1 VPAAACYVLRAAA
14 SCFIFLN
21 LYTGLNDPNYLL
33 VDSSMSLI
41 AKIEAAGAAGSL
53 LESTVVNLK
62 VWASADFL
70 PAWAGESIAELVE
83 QEAWEEL
90 NDRFYQN
97 LAFGTGGIRG
107 RTIGRVSTTAETGTL
122 SDLGSPE
129 YAAVGSNV
137 LNDFNLVRATIGL
150 FRYSQKYLADQGRYD
165 LPRFVIAHDV
175 RHFSRHFCEL
185 AASTWCK
192 LGGQALIFEGPRS
205 TPQLSFSVRH
215 YQATCGAVIT
225 ASHNPPHDNGF
236 KAYFEDGGQVVS
248 PHAEGIVD
256 LVNQV
261 GLEELPEFLEI
272 DLAPVIT
279 LGAEADAPYL
289 QLLRELVVDD
299 EVMAAQ
305 APKVVFSPIHGTG
318 AISSV
323 PTLRALGVEVIEV
336 PEQMVQHGG
345 FPTVKSPN
353 PENAEALAMA
363 IAKAN
368 EVGADVVVATD
379 PDADRMGVAVRDVN
393 GEMVL
398 LTGNQIG
405 TILAEYRISTLK
417 DADVIPDEGS
427 ENAVLIK
434 TFVTSPMQEAVA
446 DWHGLKTINTLT
458 GFKWIGAKL
467 AGYEAKMKAKLYEKE
482 GLALDYDACELWTK
496 ADLLLDYSTFFVF
509 GGEES
514 YGYLATDK
522 VRDKDANAAAIMF
535 CEVAAFLQA
544 QDMTFP
550 EYLDALYLQHGY
562 YEEKTIN
569 IYYEGAAGSQKIK
582 NILHSYRV
590 DPPKAFGAVSVAGF
604 TDFGKDEI
612 IDADGEKIP
621 PQDFYFLE
629 LSNGYSFA
637 VRGSG
642 TEPKIK
648 FYVFGRSDVMDPE
661 ELTQVKQD
669 AAVVMQAMLQAIE
682 ADARERAEK

>member
-1 VPAAACYVLRAAA
+1 M
-14 SCFIFLN
+14 N
-21 LYTGLNDPNYLL
+21 L
-33 VDSSMSLI
+33 I
-41 AKIEAAGAAGSL
+41 EKIEAAGAAGSL
-53 LESTVVNLK
+53 LTSTVANLNAW
-62 VWASADFL
+62 VSADDL
-70 PAWAGESIAELVE
+70 PAWAGASIAELVANGE
-83 QEAWEEL
+83 WDEL

-107 RTIGRVSTTAETGTL
+107 RTIGSVPASAETGTL
-122 SDLGSPE
+122 SAMGSPE
-129 YAAVGSNV
+129 HAAVGSNV

-150 FRYSQKYLADQGRYD
+150 FRYTQKYLADSGRYD

-192 LGGQALIFEGPRS
+192 LGGQALIFDGPRS
-205 TPQLSFSVRH
+205 TPQLSFAVR
-215 YQATCGAVIT
+215 QNKATCGAVIT

-236 KAYFEDGGQVVS
+236 KVYFEDGAQVVS

-256 LVNQV
+256 LVNEV
-261 GLEELPEFLEI
+261 ALSEVPAFLDI

-279 LGAEADAPYL
+279 LGAKDDADYL
-289 QLLRELVVDD
+289 ELLKEMVIDD
-299 EVMAAQ
+299 EVMQAQ
-305 APKVVFSPIHGTG
+305 APKIVFTPIHGTG

-323 PTLRALGVEVIEV
+323 PALKALGVEVIEV
-336 PEQMVQHGG
+336 PEQMVQDAR

-353 PENAEALAMA
+353 PENAEALAMG

-379 PDADRMGVAVRDVN
+379 PDADRMGVAVRDRN

-405 TILAEYRISTLK
+405 TILGEYRISTLK
-417 DADVIPDEGS
+417 DAEIIPEDGGQ
-427 ENAVLIK
+427 NVGFIK

-446 DWHGLKTINTLT
+446 EWHGLKTVNTLT
-458 GFKWIGAKL
+458 GFKWIGEKL
-467 AGYEAKMKAKLYEKE
+467 ALYEAQMKKKLFEEE
-482 GLALDYDACELWTK
+482 GLAVDYDACDVWTR
-496 ADLLLDYSTFFVF
+496 ADLLLDYSTYFVF

-514 YGYLATDK
+514 YGYLASDR
-522 VRDKDANAAAIMF
+522 VRDKDANAAVVMF
-535 CEVAAFLQA
+535 CEVAAFLKA
-544 QDMTFP
+544 QEMTFP
-550 EYLDALYLQHGY
+550 EFLDTLYLQHGY

-569 IYYEGAAGSQKIK
+569 IYYEGAAGSQKIA
-582 NILHSYRV
+582 NILESYRN
-590 DPPKAFGAVSVAGF
+590 DAPKAFGDVAVTGF

-612 IDADGEKIP
+612 IDTDGARIP

-629 LSNGYSFA
+629 LGNGYSVA

-648 FYVFGRSDVMDPE
+648 FYVFGRSDVLDSKD
-661 ELTQVKQD
+661 LITVKAAAAEVMQRVLAAIDQD
-669 AAVVMQAMLQAIE
+669 ARV
-682 ADARERAEK
+682 RAEG

>member
-1 VPAAACYVLRAAA
+1 
-14 SCFIFLN
+14 
-21 LYTGLNDPNYLL
+21 
-33 VDSSMSLI
+33 MSI
-41 AKIEAAGAAGSL
+41 IEKIEAAGTAGSL

-62 VWASADFL
+62 QWVSADFL
-70 PAWAGESIAELVE
+70 PEWAGASISELVE
-83 QEAWEEL
+83 NGEWDEL

-107 RTIGRVSTTAETGTL
+107 RTIGRVPAAAETGTL
-122 SDLGSPE
+122 SETGSPE
-129 YAAVGSNV
+129 HAAVGSNV

-150 FRYSQKYLADQGRYD
+150 FRYTKQYLKESGSYD

-205 TPQLSFSVRH
+205 TPQLSFAVR
-215 YQATCGAVIT
+215 QNNATCGAVIT

-236 KAYFEDGGQVVS
+236 KVYFDDGAQVVS

-256 LVNQV
+256 LVNLV
-261 GLEELPEFLEI
+261 ELSAVPAFLNI
-272 DLAPVIT
+272 DLEPVIS
-279 LGAEADAPYL
+279 LGAADDAAYL
-289 QLLRELVVDD
+289 ELLKEMVIDH
-299 EVMAAQ
+299 EVMQ
-305 APKVVFSPIHGTG
+305 EEAPQIVFSPIHGTG

-323 PTLRALGVEVIEV
+323 PALKALGVKVIEV
-336 PEQMVQHGG
+336 PEQMVQDAR

-363 IAKAN
+363 IAKAE

-379 PDADRMGVAVRDVN
+379 PDADRMGVAVRDRS

-405 TILAEYRISTLK
+405 TIMAEYRISVLK
-417 DADVIPDEGS
+417 DAEVIPEDGG

-458 GFKWIGAKL
+458 GFKWIGEKL
-467 AGYEAKMKAKLYEKE
+467 AGYEAQMKARLLEEE
-482 GLALDYDACELWTK
+482 GTAVDYDACDIWTR
-496 ADLLLDYSTFFVF
+496 ADLLLDYSTYFVF

-522 VRDKDANAAAIMF
+522 LRDKDANAAVIMF
-535 CEVAAFLQA
+535 CEVAAYLKA
-544 QDMTFP
+544 QEMTFP
-550 EYLDALYLQHGY
+550 EFLDSLYLQHGY

-582 NILHSYRV
+582 NILESYRSAA
-590 DPPKAFGAVSVAGF
+590 PKAFGDVKVSGF

-612 IDADGEKIP
+612 IDADGQKIP

-648 FYVFGRSDVMDPE
+648 FYVFGRSEVLDPE
-661 ELTQVKQD
+661 DLIKVKAV
-669 AAVVMQAMLQAIE
+669 AAVEMQSVLAAIE
-682 ADARERAEK
+682 ADARVRAEG

>member
-1 VPAAACYVLRAAA
+1 
-14 SCFIFLN
+14 
-21 LYTGLNDPNYLL
+21 
-33 VDSSMSLI
+33 MSI
-41 AKIEAAGAAGSL
+41 IKKIEAAGAAGSL
-53 LESTVVNLK
+53 LESTVVSLK
-62 VWASADFL
+62 QWASADFL
-70 PAWAGESIAELVE
+70 PNWAGASIVELVE
-83 QEAWEEL
+83 NGEWDEL

-107 RTIGRVSTTAETGTL
+107 RTIGNVPASAETGTL
-122 SDLGSPE
+122 SAIGSPE
-129 YAAVGSNV
+129 HAAVGSNV

-150 FRYSQKYLADQGRYD
+150 FRYVEQYLKDSGSYD

-205 TPQLSFSVRH
+205 TPQLSFAVR
-215 YQATCGAVIT
+215 QNKATCGAVIT
-225 ASHNPPHDNGF
+225 ASHNPSHDNGF
-236 KAYFEDGGQVVS
+236 KVYFDDGAQVVS

-256 LVNQV
+256 LVNLV
-261 GLEELPEFLEI
+261 ELSEVPAFLDV
-272 DLAPVIT
+272 DLAPVIS
-279 LGAEADAPYL
+279 LGAKDDAAYL
-289 QLLRELVVDD
+289 DVLKEMVIDS
-299 EVMAAQ
+299 EVMEKQ
-305 APKVVFSPIHGTG
+305 APRIVFSPIHGTG

-323 PTLRALGVEVIEV
+323 PALKELGVEVIEV
-336 PEQMVQHGG
+336 PEQMVQDPR

-368 EVGADVVVATD
+368 EVGADVVLATD
-379 PDADRMGVAVRDVN
+379 PDADRMGVAVRDRS

-405 TILAEYRISTLK
+405 TIMAEYRISVLK
-417 DADVIPDEGS
+417 DAEIIPEDGG
-427 ENAVLIK
+427 ENTVLIK

-467 AGYEAKMKAKLYEKE
+467 AGYEAQMKAKLMEEE
-482 GLALDYDACELWTK
+482 GTAVDYDACDIWTR
-496 ADLLLDYSTFFVF
+496 ADLLLDYSTYFVF

-514 YGYLATDK
+514 YGYLASDK
-522 VRDKDANAAAIMF
+522 VRDKDANAAVVMF
-535 CEVAAFLQA
+535 CEVAAYLKA
-544 QDMTFP
+544 QEMTFP
-550 EYLDALYLQHGY
+550 EFLDSLYLQHGY

-582 NILHSYRV
+582 NILESYRS
-590 DPPKAFGAVSVAGF
+590 DAPKAFGDVSVSGF

-612 IDADGEKIP
+612 IDADGDKIP

-648 FYVFGRSDVMDPE
+648 FYVFGRSDVLDPE
-661 ELTQVKQD
+661 DLIKVKVE
-669 AAVVMQAMLQAIE
+669 AAVEMQRVLAAIE
-682 ADARERAEK
+682 ADARVRAEG

>member
-1 VPAAACYVLRAAA
+1 
-14 SCFIFLN
+14 
-21 LYTGLNDPNYLL
+21 
-33 VDSSMSLI
+33 MSI
-41 AKIEAAGAAGSL
+41 IKKIEAAGAAGSL

-62 VWASADFL
+62 QWASADFL
-70 PAWAGESIAELVE
+70 PNWAGASIVELVE
-83 QEAWEEL
+83 NGEWDEL

-107 RTIGRVSTTAETGTL
+107 RTIGNVPASAETGTL
-122 SDLGSPE
+122 SAIGSPE
-129 YAAVGSNV
+129 HAAVGSNV

-150 FRYSQKYLADQGRYD
+150 FRYVEQYLKDSGSYD

-205 TPQLSFSVRH
+205 TPQLSFAVR
-215 YQATCGAVIT
+215 QNKATCGAVIT
-225 ASHNPPHDNGF
+225 ASHNPSHDNGF
-236 KAYFEDGGQVVS
+236 KVYFDDGAQVVS

-256 LVNQV
+256 LVNLV
-261 GLEELPEFLEI
+261 ELSEVPAFLDV
-272 DLAPVIT
+272 DLAPVIS
-279 LGAEADAPYL
+279 LGAKDDAAYL
-289 QLLRELVVDD
+289 DVLKEMVIDS
-299 EVMAAQ
+299 EVMEKQ
-305 APKVVFSPIHGTG
+305 APRIVFSPIHGTG

-323 PTLRALGVEVIEV
+323 PALKELGVEVIEV
-336 PEQMVQHGG
+336 PEQMVQDPR

-368 EVGADVVVATD
+368 EVGADVVLATD
-379 PDADRMGVAVRDVN
+379 PDADRMGVAVRDRS

-405 TILAEYRISTLK
+405 TIMAEYRISVLK
-417 DADVIPDEGS
+417 DAEVIPEDGGD
-427 ENAVLIK
+427 NTVLIK

-458 GFKWIGAKL
+458 GFKWIGEKL
-467 AGYEAKMKAKLYEKE
+467 AGYEAQMKARLLEEE
-482 GLALDYDACELWTK
+482 GTAVDYDACDIWTR
-496 ADLLLDYSTFFVF
+496 ADLLLDYSTYFVF

-522 VRDKDANAAAIMF
+522 LRDKDANAAVIMF
-535 CEVAAFLQA
+535 CEVAAYLKA
-544 QDMTFP
+544 QEMTFP
-550 EYLDALYLQHGY
+550 EFLDSLYLQHGY

-582 NILHSYRV
+582 NILESYRSAA
-590 DPPKAFGAVSVAGF
+590 PKAFGDVKVSGF
-604 TDFGKDEI
+604 TDFGEDEI
-612 IDADGEKIP
+612 IDADGQKIP

-648 FYVFGRSDVMDPE
+648 FYVFGRSEVLDPE
-661 ELTQVKQD
+661 DLIKVKAV
-669 AAVVMQAMLQAIE
+669 AAVEMQTVLAAIE
-682 ADARERAEK
+682 ADARVRAEG

>member
-1 VPAAACYVLRAAA
+1 M
-14 SCFIFLN
+14 
-21 LYTGLNDPNYLL
+21 T
-33 VDSSMSLI
+33 LI
-41 AKIEAAGAAGSL
+41 EQIEAAGVAGSL

-62 VWASADFL
+62 KWAGSDFL
-70 PAWAGESIAELVE
+70 PDWAGASIAELVE
-83 QEAWEEL
+83 NQEWDEL

-107 RTIGRVSTTAETGTL
+107 RTIGRVAAAAETGAL
-122 SDLGSPE
+122 SEMGSPE
-129 YAAVGSNV
+129 HAAVGSNV

-150 FRYSQKYLADQGRYD
+150 FRYVENYLKETGSYD

-185 AASTWCK
+185 AASTWCQ

-205 TPQLSFSVRH
+205 TPQLSFAVR
-215 YQATCGAVIT
+215 QNKATCGAVIT

-236 KAYFEDGGQVVS
+236 KVYFDDGAQVVS

-256 LVNQV
+256 LVNLV
-261 GLEELPEFLEI
+261 ELSEVPAFLEV
-272 DLAPVIT
+272 DLTRVIT
-279 LGAEADAPYL
+279 LGAKDDAAYQDVL
-289 QLLRELVVDD
+289 KEMVVDA
-299 EVMAAQ
+299 EVMEKE
-305 APKVVFSPIHGTG
+305 APQIVFTPIHGTG

-323 PTLRALGVEVIEV
+323 PALKELGVDVIEV
-336 PEQMVQHGG
+336 PEQMQQDSR
-345 FPTVKSPN
+345 FPTVQSPN
-353 PENAEALAMA
+353 PENAEALAMG

-368 EVGADVVVATD
+368 EVGADVILATD
-379 PDADRMGVAVRDVN
+379 PDADRMGVAVRDRK

-405 TILAEYRISTLK
+405 TILAEYRISVLK
-417 DADVIPDEGS
+417 DAEIIPEDGGD
-427 ENAVLIK
+427 NVVFIK

-467 AGYEAKMKAKLYEKE
+467 AGYEAQMKEQLMEKE
-482 GLALDYDACELWTK
+482 GTAVDYDACDIWTR
-496 ADLLLDYSTFFVF
+496 ADLLLDYSSYFVF

-514 YGYLATDK
+514 YGYLASDK
-522 VRDKDANAAAIMF
+522 VRDKDANAAVVMF
-535 CEVAAFLQA
+535 CEVAAYLKA
-544 QDMTFP
+544 QDMTFT
-550 EYLDALYLQHGY
+550 EFLDSLYLQHGY

-569 IYYEGAAGSQKIK
+569 IYYEGAAGSAKIA
-582 NILHSYRV
+582 NILSSYRN
-590 DPPKAFGAVSVAGF
+590 DPPKTFGDVSVSGF

-621 PQDFYFLE
+621 AQDFYFLE

-648 FYVFGRSDVMDPE
+648 FYVFGRSDVLDPE
-661 ELTQVKQD
+661 DLIKVKAE
-669 AAVVMQAMLQAIE
+669 AAAKMQKVLAAID
-682 ADARERAEK
+682 ADARVRAEG

>member
-1 VPAAACYVLRAAA
+1 
-14 SCFIFLN
+14 
-21 LYTGLNDPNYLL
+21 
-33 VDSSMSLI
+33 MSI
-41 AKIEAAGAAGSL
+41 IKKIEAAGAAGSL

-62 VWASADFL
+62 QWASADFL
-70 PAWAGESIAELVE
+70 PNWAGASIVELVE
-83 QEAWEEL
+83 NGEWDEL

-107 RTIGRVSTTAETGTL
+107 RTIGNVPASAEAGTL
-122 SDLGSPE
+122 SAIGSPE
-129 YAAVGSNV
+129 HAAVGSNV

-150 FRYSQKYLADQGRYD
+150 FRYVEQYLKDSGSYD

-205 TPQLSFSVRH
+205 TPQLSFAVR
-215 YQATCGAVIT
+215 QNKATCGAVIT
-225 ASHNPPHDNGF
+225 ASHNPSHDNGF
-236 KAYFEDGGQVVS
+236 KVYFDDGAQVVS

-256 LVNQV
+256 LVNLV
-261 GLEELPEFLEI
+261 ELSEVPAFLDV
-272 DLAPVIT
+272 DLAPVIS
-279 LGAEADAPYL
+279 LGAKDDAAYL
-289 QLLRELVVDD
+289 DVLKEIVIDS
-299 EVMAAQ
+299 EVMEKQ
-305 APKVVFSPIHGTG
+305 APRIVFSPIHGTG

-323 PTLRALGVEVIEV
+323 PALKELGVEVIEV
-336 PEQMVQHGG
+336 PEQMVQDPR

-363 IAKAN
+363 LAKAN
-368 EVGADVVVATD
+368 EVGADVVLATD
-379 PDADRMGVAVRDVN
+379 PDADRMGVAVRDRS

-405 TILAEYRISTLK
+405 TIMAEYRISVLK
-417 DADVIPDEGS
+417 DAEIIPEDGG
-427 ENAVLIK
+427 ENTVLIK

-467 AGYEAKMKAKLYEKE
+467 AGYEAQMKAKLMEEE
-482 GLALDYDACELWTK
+482 GTAVDYDACDIWTR
-496 ADLLLDYSTFFVF
+496 ADLLLDYSTYFVF

-514 YGYLATDK
+514 YGYLASDK
-522 VRDKDANAAAIMF
+522 VRDKDANAAVVMF
-535 CEVAAFLQA
+535 CEVAAYLKA
-544 QDMTFP
+544 QEMTFP
-550 EYLDALYLQHGY
+550 EFLDSLYLQHGY

-582 NILHSYRV
+582 NILESYRS
-590 DPPKAFGAVSVAGF
+590 DAPKAFGDVSVSGF

-612 IDADGEKIP
+612 IDADGDKIP

-648 FYVFGRSDVMDPE
+648 FYVFGRSDVLDPE
-661 ELTQVKQD
+661 DLIKVKVE
-669 AAVVMQAMLQAIE
+669 AAVEMQRVLAAIE
-682 ADARERAEK
+682 ADARVRAEG

>member
-1 VPAAACYVLRAAA
+1 
-14 SCFIFLN
+14 
-21 LYTGLNDPNYLL
+21 
-33 VDSSMSLI
+33 MSLI
-41 AKIEAAGAAGSL
+41 EKIESAGAAGSIL
-53 LESTVVNLK
+53 DSTVANLK
-62 VWASADFL
+62 IWANADFL
-70 PAWAGESIAELVE
+70 PEWVGASIAELVE
-83 QEAWEEL
+83 KEAWEEL

-107 RTIGRVSTTAETGTL
+107 RTIGKVTAAAETGTL
-122 SDLGSPE
+122 SAVGTPE
-129 YAAVGSNV
+129 HAAVGTNV
-137 LNDFNLVRATIGL
+137 LNDFNLIRATVGM
-150 FRYSQKYLADQGRYD
+150 FRYVEKYLKESGRHD

-205 TPQLSFSVRH
+205 TPQLSFAVR
-215 YQATCGAVIT
+215 QFKATCGAVIT

-236 KAYFEDGGQVVS
+236 KAYFEDGAQVVS
-248 PHAEGIVD
+248 PHAEGIVN
-256 LVNQV
+256 LVNEV
-261 GLEELPEFLEI
+261 KLEELTQFLEI
-272 DLAPVIT
+272 DMAPVII
-279 LGAEADAPYL
+279 LGAEADQPYL
-289 QLLRELVVDD
+289 DLLQEMVVDA
-299 EVMAAQ
+299 EVMQ
-305 APKVVFSPIHGTG
+305 KEAPKVVFTPIHGCG
-318 AISSV
+318 AISSL
-323 PTLRALGVEVIEV
+323 PALKKLGVEVIEV
-336 PEQMVQHGG
+336 PEQMEPDGR

-368 EVGADVVVATD
+368 ETGADVVMATD
-379 PDADRMGVAVRDVN
+379 PDADRMGVAVRDRS

-405 TILAEYRISTLK
+405 TLMAEYRISTLK
-417 DADVIPDEGS
+417 DAEILPEDGS

-446 DWHGLKTINTLT
+446 TWHGLKTINTLT
-458 GFKWIGAKL
+458 GFKWIGEKL
-467 AGYEAKMKAKLYEKE
+467 ADYEAEMKAKLFEKE
-482 GLALDYDACELWTK
+482 GLAVDYDACDVWTK
-496 ADLLLDYSTFFVF
+496 ADLMLDYSTFFVF

-522 VRDKDANAAAIMF
+522 VRDKDANAAVVMF
-535 CEVAAFLQA
+535 CELAAYLKA
-544 QDMTFP
+544 QEMTFP

-582 NILHSYRV
+582 NILESYRSN
-590 DPPKAFGAVSVAGF
+590 PPKAFGDVTVSGF

-612 IDADGEKIP
+612 IDADGKRIA

-648 FYVFGRSDVMDPE
+648 FYVFGRSDVIEPE
-661 ELTQVKQD
+661 DLPQVKAD
-669 AAVVMQAMLQAIE
+669 ASVVMEAMLAAID
-682 ADARERAEK
+682 ADARERAEA

>member
-1 VPAAACYVLRAAA
+1 
-14 SCFIFLN
+14 
-21 LYTGLNDPNYLL
+21 
-33 VDSSMSLI
+33 MSLI
-41 AKIEAAGAAGSL
+41 ETIEAAGAAGSL
-53 LESTVVNLK
+53 FESTVVNLK
-62 VWASADFL
+62 KWASADFL
-70 PAWAGESIAELVE
+70 PEWAGASITELVE
-83 QEAWEEL
+83 KGEWDEL

-107 RTIGRVSTTAETGTL
+107 RTIGRVAAAAETGTL
-122 SDLGSPE
+122 SDMGTPE
-129 YAAVGSNV
+129 HAAVGSNV

-150 FRYSQKYLADQGRYD
+150 FRYVEKYLKDTGSYD

-205 TPQLSFSVRH
+205 TPQLSFAVR
-215 YQATCGAVIT
+215 QNKATCGAVIT
-225 ASHNPPHDNGF
+225 ASHNPSHDNGF
-236 KAYFEDGGQVVS
+236 KVYFDDGAQVVS

-256 LVNQV
+256 LVNEV
-261 GLEELPEFLEI
+261 ELSEVPAFLDV
-272 DLAPVIT
+272 DLDRVII
-279 LGAEADAPYL
+279 LGAKDDAAYQEVL
-289 QLLRELVVDD
+289 KEMVIDA
-299 EVMAAQ
+299 EVMEKE
-305 APKVVFSPIHGTG
+305 APQVVFTPIHGTG

-323 PTLRALGVEVIEV
+323 PALKALGVDVIEV
-336 PEQMVQHGG
+336 PDQMREDSR

-353 PENAEALAMA
+353 PENAEALAMG

-379 PDADRMGVAVRDVN
+379 PDADRMGVAVRDRN

-405 TILAEYRISTLK
+405 TILAEYRISVLK
-417 DADVIPDEGS
+417 DAEIIPEDGGD
-427 ENAVLIK
+427 NVVFIK

-467 AGYEAKMKAKLYEKE
+467 AGYEAQMKEKLMEEE
-482 GLALDYDACELWTK
+482 GTAVDYDACDIWTR
-496 ADLLLDYSTFFVF
+496 ADLLLDYSSYFVF

-514 YGYLATDK
+514 YGYLASDK
-522 VRDKDANAAAIMF
+522 VRDKDANAAVVMF
-535 CEVAAFLQA
+535 CEVAAYLKA
-544 QDMTFP
+544 QDMTFS
-550 EYLDALYLQHGY
+550 EFLDSLYLQHGY

-569 IYYEGAAGSQKIK
+569 IYYEGAAGSKKIA
-582 NILHSYRV
+582 NILASYRN
-590 DPPKAFGAVSVAGF
+590 DPPKVFGDVAVSGF

-648 FYVFGRSDVMDPE
+648 FYVFGRSDVLDPE
-661 ELTQVKQD
+661 DLIKVKAE
-669 AAVVMQAMLQAIE
+669 AAVEMQRVLDAID
-682 ADARERAEK
+682 ADARVRAEG

>member
-1 VPAAACYVLRAAA
+1 
-14 SCFIFLN
+14 
-21 LYTGLNDPNYLL
+21 
-33 VDSSMSLI
+33 MSI
-41 AKIEAAGAAGSL
+41 IKKIEAAGAAGSL
-53 LESTVVNLK
+53 LESTVVSLK
-62 VWASADFL
+62 QWASADFL
-70 PAWAGESIAELVE
+70 PNWAGASIVELVE
-83 QEAWEEL
+83 NGEWDEL

-107 RTIGRVSTTAETGTL
+107 RTIGNVPASAETGTL
-122 SDLGSPE
+122 SAIGSPE
-129 YAAVGSNV
+129 HAAVGSNV

-150 FRYSQKYLADQGRYD
+150 FRYVEQYLKDSGSYD

-205 TPQLSFSVRH
+205 TPQLSFAVR
-215 YQATCGAVIT
+215 QNKATCGAVIT
-225 ASHNPPHDNGF
+225 ASHNPSHDNGF
-236 KAYFEDGGQVVS
+236 KVYFDDGAQVVS

-256 LVNQV
+256 LVNLV
-261 GLEELPEFLEI
+261 ELSEVPAFLDV
-272 DLAPVIT
+272 DLASVIS
-279 LGAEADAPYL
+279 LGAKDDAAYL
-289 QLLRELVVDD
+289 DVLKEMVIDS
-299 EVMAAQ
+299 EVMEKQ
-305 APKVVFSPIHGTG
+305 APRIVFSPIHGTG

-323 PTLRALGVEVIEV
+323 PALKELGVEVIEV
-336 PEQMVQHGG
+336 PEQMVQDPR

-368 EVGADVVVATD
+368 EVGADVVLATD
-379 PDADRMGVAVRDVN
+379 PDADRMGVAVRDRS

-405 TILAEYRISTLK
+405 TIMAEYRISVLK
-417 DADVIPDEGS
+417 DAEIIPEDGGD
-427 ENAVLIK
+427 NTVLIK

-467 AGYEAKMKAKLYEKE
+467 AGYEAQMKAKLMEEE
-482 GLALDYDACELWTK
+482 GTAVDYDACDIWTR
-496 ADLLLDYSTFFVF
+496 ADLLLDYSTYFVF

-514 YGYLATDK
+514 YGYLASDK
-522 VRDKDANAAAIMF
+522 VRDKDANAAVVMF
-535 CEVAAFLQA
+535 CEVAAYLKA
-544 QDMTFP
+544 QEMTFP
-550 EYLDALYLQHGY
+550 EFLDSLYLQHGY

-582 NILHSYRV
+582 NILESYRS
-590 DPPKAFGAVSVAGF
+590 DAPKAFGDVSVSGF

-612 IDADGEKIP
+612 IDADGDKIP

-648 FYVFGRSDVMDPE
+648 FYVFGRSDVLDPE
-661 ELTQVKQD
+661 DLIKVKVE
-669 AAVVMQAMLQAIE
+669 AAVEMQRVLAAIE
-682 ADARERAEK
+682 ADARVRAEG

>member
-1 VPAAACYVLRAAA
+1 
-14 SCFIFLN
+14 
-21 LYTGLNDPNYLL
+21 
-33 VDSSMSLI
+33 MSI
-41 AKIEAAGAAGSL
+41 IKKIEAAGAAGSL
-53 LESTVVNLK
+53 LESTVVSLK
-62 VWASADFL
+62 QWASADFL
-70 PAWAGESIAELVE
+70 PNWAGASIVELVE
-83 QEAWEEL
+83 NGEWDEL

-107 RTIGRVSTTAETGTL
+107 RTIGNVPASAETGTL
-122 SDLGSPE
+122 SAIGSPE
-129 YAAVGSNV
+129 HAAVGSNV

-150 FRYSQKYLADQGRYD
+150 FRYVEQYLKDSGSYD

-205 TPQLSFSVRH
+205 TPQLSFAVR
-215 YQATCGAVIT
+215 QNKATCGAVIT
-225 ASHNPPHDNGF
+225 ASHNPSHDNGF
-236 KAYFEDGGQVVS
+236 KVYFDDGAQVVS

-256 LVNQV
+256 LVNLV
-261 GLEELPEFLEI
+261 ELSEVPAFLDV
-272 DLAPVIT
+272 DLAPVIS
-279 LGAEADAPYL
+279 LGAKDDAAYL
-289 QLLRELVVDD
+289 DVLKEMVIDS
-299 EVMAAQ
+299 EVMEKQ
-305 APKVVFSPIHGTG
+305 APRIVFSPIHGTG

-323 PTLRALGVEVIEV
+323 PALKELGVEVIEV
-336 PEQMVQHGG
+336 PEQMVQDPR

-368 EVGADVVVATD
+368 EVGADVVLATD
-379 PDADRMGVAVRDVN
+379 PDADRMGVAVRDRS

-405 TILAEYRISTLK
+405 TIMAEYRISVLK
-417 DADVIPDEGS
+417 DAEIIPEDGG
-427 ENAVLIK
+427 ENTVLIK

-467 AGYEAKMKAKLYEKE
+467 AGYEAQMKAKLMEEE
-482 GLALDYDACELWTK
+482 GTALDYDACDIWTR
-496 ADLLLDYSTFFVF
+496 ADLLLDYSTYFVF

-514 YGYLATDK
+514 YGYLASDK
-522 VRDKDANAAAIMF
+522 VRDKDANAAVVMF
-535 CEVAAFLQA
+535 CEVAAYLKA
-544 QDMTFP
+544 QEMTFP
-550 EYLDALYLQHGY
+550 EFLDSLYLQHGY

-582 NILHSYRV
+582 NILESYRS
-590 DPPKAFGAVSVAGF
+590 DAPKAFGDVSVSGF

-612 IDADGEKIP
+612 IDADGDKIP

-648 FYVFGRSDVMDPE
+648 FYVFGRSDVLDPE
-661 ELTQVKQD
+661 DLIKVKVE
-669 AAVVMQAMLQAIE
+669 AAVEMQRVLAAIE
-682 ADARERAEK
+682 ADARVRAEG

>member
-1 VPAAACYVLRAAA
+1 
-14 SCFIFLN
+14 
-21 LYTGLNDPNYLL
+21 
-33 VDSSMSLI
+33 MSI
-41 AKIEAAGAAGSL
+41 IEKIEAAGAAGSL

-62 VWASADFL
+62 KWASADFL
-70 PAWAGESIAELVE
+70 PEWAGASIVELVE
-83 QEAWEEL
+83 NGEWNEL

-107 RTIGRVSTTAETGTL
+107 RTIGNVPASAETGTL
-122 SDLGSPE
+122 SEIGSPE
-129 YAAVGSNV
+129 HAAVGSNV

-150 FRYSQKYLADQGRYD
+150 FRYVEQYLKDSGSYD

-205 TPQLSFSVRH
+205 TPQLSFAVR
-215 YQATCGAVIT
+215 QNKATCGAVIT
-225 ASHNPPHDNGF
+225 ASHNPAHDNGF
-236 KAYFEDGGQVVS
+236 KVYFDDGAQVVS

-256 LVNQV
+256 LVNLV
-261 GLEELPEFLEI
+261 ELSEVPAFLDV
-272 DLAPVIT
+272 DLAPVIL
-279 LGAEADAPYL
+279 LGAKDDAAYL
-289 QLLRELVVDD
+289 DVLKEMVIDS
-299 EVMAAQ
+299 EVMQKQ
-305 APKVVFSPIHGTG
+305 APRIVFSPIHGTG

-323 PTLRALGVEVIEV
+323 PALKELGVEVIEV
-336 PEQMVQHGG
+336 PEQMVQDPR

-368 EVGADVVVATD
+368 EVGADVVLATD
-379 PDADRMGVAVRDVN
+379 PDADRMGVAVRDRS

-405 TILAEYRISTLK
+405 TIMAEYRISVLK
-417 DADVIPDEGS
+417 DAEIIPEDGG
-427 ENAVLIK
+427 ENTVLIK

-467 AGYEAKMKAKLYEKE
+467 AGYEAQMKAKLMEEE
-482 GLALDYDACELWTK
+482 GTAVDYDACDIWTR
-496 ADLLLDYSTFFVF
+496 ADLLLDYSTYFVF

-514 YGYLATDK
+514 YGYLASDK
-522 VRDKDANAAAIMF
+522 VRDKDANAAVVMF
-535 CEVAAFLQA
+535 CEVAAYLKA
-544 QDMTFP
+544 QEMTFP
-550 EYLDALYLQHGY
+550 EFLDSLYLQHGY

-582 NILHSYRV
+582 NILESYRS
-590 DPPKAFGAVSVAGF
+590 DAPKAFGDVSVSGF
-604 TDFGKDEI
+604 TDFGKDDI
-612 IDADGEKIP
+612 IDADGDKIP

-648 FYVFGRSDVMDPE
+648 FYVFGRSDVLDPE
-661 ELTQVKQD
+661 DLIKVKAE
-669 AAVVMQAMLQAIE
+669 AAVEMQRVLAAIE
-682 ADARERAEK
+682 ADARVRAEG

>member
-1 VPAAACYVLRAAA
+1 
-14 SCFIFLN
+14 
-21 LYTGLNDPNYLL
+21 
-33 VDSSMSLI
+33 MSI
-41 AKIEAAGAAGSL
+41 IKKIEAAGAAGSL

-62 VWASADFL
+62 QWASADFL
-70 PAWAGESIAELVE
+70 PNWAGASIVELVE
-83 QEAWEEL
+83 NGEWDEL

-107 RTIGRVSTTAETGTL
+107 RTIGNVPASAETGTL
-122 SDLGSPE
+122 SAIGSPE
-129 YAAVGSNV
+129 HAAVGSNV

-150 FRYSQKYLADQGRYD
+150 FRYVEQYLKDSGSYD

-205 TPQLSFSVRH
+205 TPQLSFAVR
-215 YQATCGAVIT
+215 QNKATCGAVIT
-225 ASHNPPHDNGF
+225 ASHNPSHDNGF
-236 KAYFEDGGQVVS
+236 KVYFDDGAQVVS

-256 LVNQV
+256 LVNLV
-261 GLEELPEFLEI
+261 ELSEVPAFLDV
-272 DLAPVIT
+272 DLAPVIS
-279 LGAEADAPYL
+279 LGAKDDAAYL
-289 QLLRELVVDD
+289 DVLKEMVIDS
-299 EVMAAQ
+299 EVMEKQ
-305 APKVVFSPIHGTG
+305 APRIVFSPIHGTG

-323 PTLRALGVEVIEV
+323 PALKELGVEVIEV
-336 PEQMVQHGG
+336 PEQMVQDPR

-368 EVGADVVVATD
+368 EVGADVVLATD
-379 PDADRMGVAVRDVN
+379 PDADRMGVAVRDRS

-405 TILAEYRISTLK
+405 TIMAEYRISVLK
-417 DADVIPDEGS
+417 DAEVIPEDGG
-427 ENAVLIK
+427 ENTVLIK

-467 AGYEAKMKAKLYEKE
+467 AGYEAQMKAKLMEEE
-482 GLALDYDACELWTK
+482 GTAVDYDACDIWTR
-496 ADLLLDYSTFFVF
+496 ADLLLDYSTYFVF

-514 YGYLATDK
+514 YGYLASDK
-522 VRDKDANAAAIMF
+522 VRDKDANAAVVMF
-535 CEVAAFLQA
+535 CEVAAYLKA
-544 QDMTFP
+544 QEMTFP
-550 EYLDALYLQHGY
+550 EFLDSLYLQHGY

-582 NILHSYRV
+582 NILESYRS
-590 DPPKAFGAVSVAGF
+590 DAPKAFGDVSVSGF

-612 IDADGEKIP
+612 IDADGDKIP

-648 FYVFGRSDVMDPE
+648 FYVFGRSDVLDPE
-661 ELTQVKQD
+661 DLIKVKVE
-669 AAVVMQAMLQAIE
+669 AAVEMQRVLAAIE
-682 ADARERAEK
+682 ADARVRAEG

>member
-1 VPAAACYVLRAAA
+1 
-14 SCFIFLN
+14 
-21 LYTGLNDPNYLL
+21 
-33 VDSSMSLI
+33 MSI
-41 AKIEAAGAAGSL
+41 IEKIEAAGTAGSL

-62 VWASADFL
+62 QWVSADFL
-70 PAWAGESIAELVE
+70 PEWAGASISELVE
-83 QEAWEEL
+83 NGEWDEL

-107 RTIGRVSTTAETGTL
+107 RTIGRVPAAAETGTL
-122 SDLGSPE
+122 SETGSPE
-129 YAAVGSNV
+129 HAAVGSNV

-150 FRYSQKYLADQGRYD
+150 FRYTKQYLKESGSYD

-205 TPQLSFSVRH
+205 TPQLSFAVR
-215 YQATCGAVIT
+215 QNNATCGAVIT

-236 KAYFEDGGQVVS
+236 KVYFDDGAQVVS

-256 LVNQV
+256 LVNLV
-261 GLEELPEFLEI
+261 ELSAVPAFLNI
-272 DLAPVIT
+272 DLEPVIS
-279 LGAEADAPYL
+279 LGAADDAAYL
-289 QLLRELVVDD
+289 ELLKEMVIDH
-299 EVMAAQ
+299 EVMQ
-305 APKVVFSPIHGTG
+305 EEAPQIVFSPIHGTG

-323 PTLRALGVEVIEV
+323 PALKALGVKVIEV
-336 PEQMVQHGG
+336 PEQMVQDAR

-363 IAKAN
+363 IAKAE
-368 EVGADVVVATD
+368 EVGAHVVVATD
-379 PDADRMGVAVRDVN
+379 PDADRMGVAVRDRS

-405 TILAEYRISTLK
+405 TIMAEYRISVLK
-417 DADVIPDEGS
+417 DAEVIPEDGG

-458 GFKWIGAKL
+458 GFKWIGEKL
-467 AGYEAKMKAKLYEKE
+467 ADYEAQMKARLLEEE
-482 GLALDYDACELWTK
+482 GTAVDYDACDIWTR
-496 ADLLLDYSTFFVF
+496 ADLLLDYSTYFVF

-522 VRDKDANAAAIMF
+522 LRDKDANAAVIMF
-535 CEVAAFLQA
+535 CEVAAYLKA
-544 QDMTFP
+544 QEMTFP
-550 EYLDALYLQHGY
+550 EFLDSLYLQHGY

-582 NILHSYRV
+582 NILESYRSAA
-590 DPPKAFGAVSVAGF
+590 PKAFGDVKVSGF
-604 TDFGKDEI
+604 TDFGEDEI
-612 IDADGEKIP
+612 IDADGQKIP

-648 FYVFGRSDVMDPE
+648 FYVFGRSDVLDPE
-661 ELTQVKQD
+661 DLIKVKAV
-669 AAVVMQAMLQAIE
+669 AAVEMQSVLAAIE
-682 ADARERAEK
+682 ADARVRAEG

>member
-1 VPAAACYVLRAAA
+1 
-14 SCFIFLN
+14 
-21 LYTGLNDPNYLL
+21 
-33 VDSSMSLI
+33 MSI
-41 AKIEAAGAAGSL
+41 IEKIEAAGTAGSL

-62 VWASADFL
+62 QWVSADFL
-70 PAWAGESIAELVE
+70 PEWAGASISELVE
-83 QEAWEEL
+83 NGEWDEL

-107 RTIGRVSTTAETGTL
+107 RTIGRVPAAAETGTL
-122 SDLGSPE
+122 SETGSPE
-129 YAAVGSNV
+129 HAAVGSNV

-150 FRYSQKYLADQGRYD
+150 FRYTKQYLKESGSYD

-205 TPQLSFSVRH
+205 TPQLSFAVR
-215 YQATCGAVIT
+215 QNNATCGAVIT

-236 KAYFEDGGQVVS
+236 KVYFDDGAQVVS

-256 LVNQV
+256 LVNLV
-261 GLEELPEFLEI
+261 ELSAVPAFLNI
-272 DLAPVIT
+272 DLEPVIS
-279 LGAEADAPYL
+279 LGAADDAAYL
-289 QLLRELVVDD
+289 ELLKEMVIDH
-299 EVMAAQ
+299 EVMQ
-305 APKVVFSPIHGTG
+305 EEAPQIVFSPIHGTG

-323 PTLRALGVEVIEV
+323 PALKALGVKVIEV
-336 PEQMVQHGG
+336 PEQMVQDAR

-363 IAKAN
+363 IAKAE

-379 PDADRMGVAVRDVN
+379 PDADRMGVAVRDRS

-405 TILAEYRISTLK
+405 TIMAEYRISVLK
-417 DADVIPDEGS
+417 DAEVIPEDGG

-458 GFKWIGAKL
+458 GFKWIGEKL
-467 AGYEAKMKAKLYEKE
+467 AGYEAQMKARLLEEE
-482 GLALDYDACELWTK
+482 GTAVDYDACDIWTR
-496 ADLLLDYSTFFVF
+496 ADLLLDYSTYFVF

-522 VRDKDANAAAIMF
+522 LRDKDANAAVIMF
-535 CEVAAFLQA
+535 CEVAAYLKA
-544 QDMTFP
+544 QEMTFP
-550 EYLDALYLQHGY
+550 EFLDSLYLQHGY

-582 NILHSYRV
+582 NILESYRSAA
-590 DPPKAFGAVSVAGF
+590 PKAFGDVKVSGF
-604 TDFGKDEI
+604 TDFGEDEI
-612 IDADGEKIP
+612 IDADGQKIP
-621 PQDFYFLE
+621 SQDFYFLE

-648 FYVFGRSDVMDPE
+648 FYVFGRSDVLDPE
-661 ELTQVKQD
+661 DLIKVKAV
-669 AAVVMQAMLQAIE
+669 AAVEMQTVLAAIE
-682 ADARERAEK
+682 ADARVRAEG

>member
-1 VPAAACYVLRAAA
+1 
-14 SCFIFLN
+14 
-21 LYTGLNDPNYLL
+21 
-33 VDSSMSLI
+33 MSI
-41 AKIEAAGAAGSL
+41 IEKIEAAGAAGSL

-62 VWASADFL
+62 KWASADFL
-70 PAWAGESIAELVE
+70 PNWAGESIVELVE
-83 QEAWEEL
+83 NSEWDEL

-107 RTIGRVSTTAETGTL
+107 RTIGSVPAAAETGTL
-122 SDLGSPE
+122 SEMGSPE
-129 YAAVGSNV
+129 HAAVGSNV

-150 FRYSQKYLADQGRYD
+150 FRYTKQYLKESGSYD

-205 TPQLSFSVRH
+205 TPQLSFAVR
-215 YQATCGAVIT
+215 QNNATCGAVIT

-236 KAYFEDGGQVVS
+236 KVYFDDGAQVVS

-256 LVNQV
+256 LVNLV
-261 GLEELPEFLEI
+261 ELSEVPAFLNI
-272 DLAPVIT
+272 DLEPVIS
-279 LGAEADAPYL
+279 LGAADDAAYL
-289 QLLRELVVDD
+289 ELLKEMVIDN
-299 EVMAAQ
+299 EVMQ
-305 APKVVFSPIHGTG
+305 KEAPQIVFSPIHGTG

-323 PTLRALGVEVIEV
+323 PALKALGVKVIEV
-336 PEQMVQHGG
+336 PEQMVQDAR
-345 FPTVKSPN
+345 FPTVQSPN

-379 PDADRMGVAVRDVN
+379 PDADRMGVAVRDRS

-405 TILAEYRISTLK
+405 TIMAEYRISVLK
-417 DADVIPDEGS
+417 DAEVIPEDGGD
-427 ENAVLIK
+427 NTVLIK

-458 GFKWIGAKL
+458 GFKWIGEKL
-467 AGYEAKMKAKLYEKE
+467 AGYEAQMKARLLEEE
-482 GLALDYDACELWTK
+482 GTAVDYDACDIWTR
-496 ADLLLDYSTFFVF
+496 ADLLLDYSTYFVF

-522 VRDKDANAAAIMF
+522 LRDKDANAAVIMF
-535 CEVAAFLQA
+535 CEVAAYLKA
-544 QDMTFP
+544 QEMTFP
-550 EYLDALYLQHGY
+550 EFLDSLYLQHGY

-582 NILHSYRV
+582 NILESYRSAA
-590 DPPKAFGAVSVAGF
+590 PKAFGDVKVSGF

-612 IDADGEKIP
+612 IDADGQKIP

-648 FYVFGRSDVMDPE
+648 FYVFGRSEVLDPE
-661 ELTQVKQD
+661 DLIKVKAV
-669 AAVVMQAMLQAIE
+669 AAVEMQTVLAAIE
-682 ADARERAEK
+682 ADARVRAEG